1 LKRISVVAPLYNE
14 KDSIPMLAHILSQ
27 LAVRLAPEYELECI
41 LVDDGSQDG
50 TTAEAQKYFASFP
63 RAVLLKHDRN
73 RGPGAA
79 VRTGFGKVTG
89 DVVATI
95 DSDCTFDPLKI
106 PSMLKVLDDQKADI
120 VTASPYHPDGGVENV
135 PPWRL
140 LLSRGASSIYRRLC
154 ACKLYTYTSF
164 MRVYRRRVIDT
175 VSFEGDGFAAFTEML
190 LRAGLQGYKVAEIPM
205 VLKSRATGTSKMKV
219 MYTIRTHLRLM
230 ARAFWWRISVPK
242 NGPTPLAKSA
252 VKNS

>member
-1 LKRISVVAPLYNE
+1 
-14 KDSIPMLAHILSQ
+14 M
-27 LAVRLAPEYELECI
+27 RLNPEYDLECI

-50 TTAEAQKYFASFP
+50 TTDEAKKCFASFP
-63 RAVLLKHDRN
+63 RVIVLKHEHN

-79 VRTGFGKVTG
+79 VRTGFAKATG
-89 DVVATI
+89 DVVCTI

-106 PSMLKVLDDQKADI
+106 PLMLKLLDEQQVDI

-140 LLSRGASSIYRRLC
+140 LLSRGASVIYRQLC

-164 MRVYRRRVIDT
+164 MRAYRRRVIDT
-175 VSFEGDGFAAFTEML
+175 VTFEGDGFAAFTEML

-205 VLKSRATGTSKMKV
+205 VLKSRAIGTSKMKV
-219 MYTIRTHLRLM
+219 MYTIRTHLKLM
-230 ARAFWWRISVPK
+230 MRALWWRISEPK
-242 NGPTPLAKSA
+242 TVSAALAKGA
-252 VKNS
+252 AKNS